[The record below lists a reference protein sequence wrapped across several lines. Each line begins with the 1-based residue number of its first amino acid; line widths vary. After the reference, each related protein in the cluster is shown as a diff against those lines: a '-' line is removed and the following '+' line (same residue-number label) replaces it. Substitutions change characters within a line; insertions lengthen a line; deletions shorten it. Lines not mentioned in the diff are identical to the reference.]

1 MLPWLWVGFSE
12 EKWWSRQLKRTMKES
27 ELFKKAYEGKVHMG
41 VVINNSVTTSLDP
54 SYLVH
59 DSIQFY
65 RVSCMNK

>member
-41 VVINNSVTTSLDP
+41 VVINNSVTT
-54 SYLVH
+54 
-59 DSIQFY
+59 
-65 RVSCMNK
+65 